1 MFISDLKNNMPI
13 NLNNVLYFYKSDVS
27 DNNGISKYLQ
37 RKSVIKFIF
46 GEKNSLEWIFEFLE
60 ERDKV
65 YELILAKYTQNI
77 WDLDADDPKHAGYLP
92 DPLSSGEET
101 MENIKANMQVSSR
114 IIWQIIYCYAIIP
127 LVFEKW

>member
-1 MFISDLKNNMPI
+1 MFISDFKNNMPI

-46 GEKNSLEWIFEFLE
+46 GEKNSLEWVFEFLE

-65 YELILAKYTQNI
+65 YELILAKYTEDI
-77 WDLDADDPKHAGYLP
+77 WDLDADDPKHAEYLP
-92 DPLSSGEET
+92 KHLADLPDHLIRS
-101 MENIKANMQVSSR
+101 
-114 IIWQIIYCYAIIP
+114 
-127 LVFEKW
+127 